1 MKYGKYFDRELSK
14 CGPGARVHSIHYDR
28 LKVLLKTQ
36 PDMVCKKWRK
46 ILHTECKKVVAPT
59 LHLQV
64 LNTDAF
70 YKICKKMDKK
80 FDLGALEMY
89 HDCVKRH
96 TYAFTDVTRLK
107 II

>member
-1 MKYGKYFDRELSK
+1 MKYGKYFERELSQY
-14 CGPGARVHSIHYDR
+14 GQDVRHHSIHYDR

-36 PDMVCKKWRK
+36 PELVCKRWKK
-46 ILHTECKKVVAPT
+46 ILHTECKNVIAPT

-70 YKICKKMDKK
+70 YKMCKKMDKK
-80 FDLGALEMY
+80 FHLGALDMY
-89 HDCVKRH
+89 RDCVKRH
-96 TYAFTDVTRLK
+96 TYPFTDVTHLK